1 MTRIKRYSATVGFF
15 GPPKTNPST
24 SSTNPSKGPTDSAP
38 AVKFDKEKWVA
49 GLSEEQKTLLK
60 LEIETLHESWLAVL
74 KDEITTKSFLD
85 LKKFL
90 KSEAEAG
97 KKIFPPSED
106 VYSCTVKAVIL
117 GQDPYHNLNQ
127 AHGLCFSV
135 RPPTP
140 APPSLQ
146 NIYKA
151 LKKEYPSF
159 EPPPNKGG
167 LLTPWADRG
176 VLLLNTCLTVRA
188 HEANSH
194 SGKGWEKFTQKVID
208 LVCQKRTHGVVFL
221 AWGSP
226 AQKRCAGI
234 NGSKHYVL
242 KSVHPSPLSAH
253 KGFANEWLK
262 ERYGD
267 DGVIDWNLN
276 LAPEDAGRL
285 RKRKARTEVS
295 DSSDSSDSSSSS
307 ESDSSDSEPTPK
319 KQTVVKSKAKAN
331 TVQRSPSRSSSPEE
345 DQTTT
350 PSTSGPQVG
359 DTKAEDAFTS
369 FYLRQMTTEFAE
381 DLDKIRSAGDFNDK
395 SLGLLIG
402 ALKQGRECF
411 DRHDRLAVG
420 KAIIAASQ

>member
-1 MTRIKRYSATVGFF
+1 MSLKRKAADIVAAEAKKPKANSSITSFF
-15 GPPKTNPST
+15 GPPKTNSST
-24 SSTNPSKGPTDSAP
+24 SSTKPSKGPTETAP
-38 AVKFDKEKWVA
+38 ALKFDKEKWVA
-49 GLSEEQKTLLK
+49 GLTDEQKALLK

-74 KDEITTKSFLD
+74 KDEITSKSFIE

-106 VYSCTVKAVIL
+106 VYSWSRHTPLSTVKAVIL

-151 LKKEYPSF
+151 LKKEHPTF

-194 SGKGWEKFTQKVID
+194 AGKGWEKFTQKVID

-253 KGFANEWLK
+253 RGFFDCGHFTKANEWLK

-276 LAPEDAGRL
+276 VAPEDAG
-285 RKRKARTEVS
+285 V
-295 DSSDSSDSSSSS
+295 
-307 ESDSSDSEPTPK
+307 
-319 KQTVVKSKAKAN
+319 
-331 TVQRSPSRSSSPEE
+331 
-345 DQTTT
+345 
-350 PSTSGPQVG
+350 
-359 DTKAEDAFTS
+359 
-369 FYLRQMTTEFAE
+369 
-381 DLDKIRSAGDFNDK
+381 
-395 SLGLLIG
+395 
-402 ALKQGRECF
+402 
-411 DRHDRLAVG
+411 
-420 KAIIAASQ
+420 